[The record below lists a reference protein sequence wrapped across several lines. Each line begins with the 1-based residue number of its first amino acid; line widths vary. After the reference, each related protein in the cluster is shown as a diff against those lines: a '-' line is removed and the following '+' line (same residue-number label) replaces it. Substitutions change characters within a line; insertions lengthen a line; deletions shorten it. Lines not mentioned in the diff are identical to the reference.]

1 MEASGITT
9 DRHEHDKGRT
19 VATVAGNE
27 QDKNRSRTRAG
38 HGDATSR
45 TRTTPSR
52 QRTPS
57 RQTKDG
63 LIRSSETCT
72 VKTRTLCGVAG
83 SCGINQRSTV
93 SQQSRN
99 TTRSV
104 TRS

>member
-1 MEASGITT
+1 MEAGGITT

-27 QDKNRSRTRAG
+27 QDTSRTRAG
-38 HGDATSR
+38 HDDATSR

-72 VKTRTLCGVAG
+72 VKTRT
-83 SCGINQRSTV
+83 
-93 SQQSRN
+93 
-99 TTRSV
+99 
-104 TRS
+104 